1 MAQVYATLPTGLGE
15 PPKRLVGWA
24 KVALAAGAT
33 QTVSVTIPAQR
44 FATWDVGSHAW
55 KVNSG
60 TYTLLA
66 GTSSRDVNA
75 LTASVSS
82 SAH

>member
-1 MAQVYATLPTGLGE
+1 
-15 PPKRLVGWA
+15 
-24 KVALAAGAT
+24 
-33 QTVSVTIPAQR
+33 
-44 FATWDVGSHAW
+44 VGSHAW

-66 GTSSRDVNA
+66 GTSSRDPNA
-75 LTASVSS
+75 LTASVSL